1 MRPCLKAVSKAAAV
15 SFSFDRSRARLP
27 GEGKSASAPVQE
39 EKPHTPDTII
49 ANDLWMIQYGLL
61 AKLVLAVSITTK
73 TFSRA
78 LMLIVWPTF

>member
-1 MRPCLKAVSKAAAV
+1 MECPL
-15 SFSFDRSRARLP
+15 
-27 GEGKSASAPVQE
+27 
-39 EKPHTPDTII
+39 PHTPDTII